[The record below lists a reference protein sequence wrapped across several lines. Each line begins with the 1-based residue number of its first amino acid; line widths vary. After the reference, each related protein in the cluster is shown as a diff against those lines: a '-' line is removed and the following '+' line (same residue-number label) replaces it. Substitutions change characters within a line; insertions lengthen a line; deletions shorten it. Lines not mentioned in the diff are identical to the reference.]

1 MARRIG
7 AHHDRLGR
15 EPDQRDAGLPLDV
28 LAEPRI
34 PALLVGSEILPE
46 DRPGDGG
53 VEREDLR
60 PAAEPLGEEE
70 VGDAIDLRG
79 RAKAAGRQ
87 VGRGPAPDQA
97 RDDLAPEPT
106 DGGPRAD
113 ALLANDPS
121 LASGELL
128 PGPDHLGT
136 NRHEESLSL
145 ACREHGVSGR
155 NASFI

>member
-28 LAEPRI
+28 LAEPQN
-34 PALLVGSEILPE
+34 PALLVGSEIPPE

-60 PAAEPLGEEE
+60 SAAEPLGEEE

-79 RAKAAGRQ
+79 GAKAAGRQ

-97 RDDLAPEPT
+97 RDDLAPEP
-106 DGGPRAD
+106 R
-113 ALLANDPS
+113 
-121 LASGELL
+121 
-128 PGPDHLGT
+128 
-136 NRHEESLSL
+136 
-145 ACREHGVSGR
+145 V
-155 NASFI
+155 

>member
-34 PALLVGSEILPE
+34 PALLVGSEIPPE

-60 PAAEPLGEEE
+60 SAAETLGEEE

-79 RAKAAGRQ
+79 GARPPAAKWAGVRPRTRPVMILHRNRQTAAPERMLFWRMIRRSRR
-87 VGRGPAPDQA
+87 VSCCQA
-97 RDDLAPEPT
+97 RTTWA
-106 DGGPRAD
+106 RIVMRS
-113 ALLANDPS
+113 PS
-121 LASGELL
+121 RWPVGSMA
-128 PGPDHLGT
+128 
-136 NRHEESLSL
+136 
-145 ACREHGVSGR
+145 
-155 NASFI
+155 

>member
-34 PALLVGSEILPE
+34 PALLVGSEIPKG
-46 DRPGDGG
+46 DRPGDGA

-60 PAAEPLGEEE
+60 SAAEPLGEEE

-79 RAKAAGRQ
+79 GAKAAGP
-87 VGRGPAPDQA
+87 GQA

-113 ALLANDPS
+113 ALLADDPS
-121 LASGELL
+121 LASGGLL
-128 PGPDHLGT
+128 LGPDHLGT

-145 ACREHGVSGR
+145 AGREHGVSGR
-155 NASFI
+155 NSSFI

>member
-34 PALLVGSEILPE
+34 PALLVGSEIPPE

-60 PAAEPLGEEE
+60 SAAEPLGEEE
-70 VGDAIDLRG
+70 VGDAIELRG
-79 RAKAAGRQ
+79 GAKAAGRQ

-106 DGGPRAD
+106 DGGSERMLCWRMIRRSRRVSCCQARTTW
-113 ALLANDPS
+113 ARIVMRSPS
-121 LASGELL
+121 RWPVGSMA
-128 PGPDHLGT
+128 
-136 NRHEESLSL
+136 
-145 ACREHGVSGR
+145 
-155 NASFI
+155 